1 MLLNSIDK
9 FEISVIIGVKYGC
22 KKLSKKNVMRRKGFT
37 LIETIIVVAIV
48 AALIGV
54 VFGVYPSIK
63 ASQNK
68 KIIAT
73 NIQQIL
79 AGIDRYKR
87 LTGQLPQTQQDFE
100 SLLLNT
106 KYFESVPLNPY
117 WNDNANHPEKGW
129 LWDVNTQTVFP
140 ILP

>member
-1 MLLNSIDK
+1 MVAKKGK
-9 FEISVIIGVKYGC
+9 F
-22 KKLSKKNVMRRKGFT
+22 SKMNVMGRKGFT

-54 VFGVYPSIK
+54 VFGVYPNIK

-68 KIIAT
+68 KIITA

-106 KYFESVPLNPY
+106 KYFESVPVNPY
-117 WNDNANHPEKGW
+117 WNDNTNHPEKGW
-129 LWDVNTQTVFP
+129 KWDVNTQSVTPV
-140 ILP
+140 LP